1 MRFRSRFCAPASI
14 SQKNIVGTRSYL
26 GCNVEYASDLG
37 RFGHAKVLYFHKVY
51 SVLMVEIV

>member
-1 MRFRSRFCAPASI
+1 MRFRSRFCAPDRLVE
-14 SQKNIVGTRSYL
+14 KKIVGTRSYL

-37 RFGHAKVLYFHKVY
+37 WFGHAKVMYFHEVH